1 MTTQPTDVILHAFD
15 WPYEMIQ
22 ARAERIAACGYRSV
36 LISPPMKSFKH
47 PCGTPW
53 WQRYQP
59 QDYRVI
65 DNQLG
70 NKESLSAMIAKLNQV
85 GVRVYADVVFNHMAN
100 ESKLRNDLVYPN
112 QRDLDDYQRHAAYYQ
127 QQTLFGDLSQPLFT
141 EKDFVAEFGIRDW
154 KDKWQV
160 QNGRITGGPHDRGLP
175 TLKDSPYV
183 IEQQKAF
190 LLALKSL
197 GIQGF
202 RIDAAKHLT
211 LNHIKQVWSEEVIQ
225 DMHIFGEII
234 TDGGATKQEYQL
246 FLQPYLAETQ
256 LSAYDFP
263 LFQTLFNAMADNGD
277 LATLVDPYCF
287 GEALSKDRAV
297 TFSITHDIPNN
308 QVFRSLVMADQ
319 REALAYTYLLG
330 RDGGV
335 PLIYS
340 DLNTSGIVNGDGQP
354 RWQNQWYEPEMTG
367 KIEFH
372 NRMHGLPMK
381 TVQVDK
387 EFLAFTRGEKGLVA
401 LNKSSSE
408 RQFTFATSQKWLDLL
423 SGEHF
428 SPSPDGMLLMSVAG
442 GTSRML
448 CVVS

>member
-1 MTTQPTDVILHAFD
+1 MTAQPTDVILHAFD
-15 WPYEMIQ
+15 WPYEMIC
-22 ARAERIAACGYRSV
+22 ARAESIAACGYRSV

-70 NKESLSAMIAKLNQV
+70 NKESLSVMIDQLGQV

-100 ESKLRNDLVYPN
+100 ESKWRNDLVYPN
-112 QRDLDDYQRHAAYYQ
+112 RRDLRAYQQDNDYYQRQ
-127 QQTLFGDLSQPLFT
+127 QLFGNLNEPLFS

-190 LLALKSL
+190 LLALKAL

-211 LNHIKQVWSEEVIQ
+211 LNHIKQVWSEEVVQ
-225 DMHIFGEII
+225 GMHIFGEII

-246 FLQPYLAETQ
+246 FLQPYLAQTP

-263 LFQTLFNAMADNGD
+263 LFQTLFNALQEHGN

-287 GEALSKDRAV
+287 GEALSKERAV
-297 TFSITHDIPNN
+297 TFAITHDIPNN
-308 QVFRSLVMADQ
+308 QVFRNLIMTEQ
-319 REALAYTYLLG
+319 QEALAYTYLLG

-340 DLNTSGIVNGDGQP
+340 DLNTSGVVNSNGQP
-354 RWQNQWYEPEMTG
+354 RWLNQWNHHAMTG

-372 NRMHGLPMK
+372 NRMHGLAMH
-381 TVQVDK
+381 TLLAED
-387 EFLAFTRGEKGLVA
+387 EFLVFAREKQGLVVM
-401 LNKSSSE
+401 NKSSSE
-408 RQFTFATSQKWLDLL
+408 REFTFATKQNWVDLITGD
-423 SGEHF
+423 SF
-428 SPSPDGMLLMSVAG
+428 SPVGDGMLTFSVAAQS
-442 GTSRML
+442 SRML
-448 CVVS
+448 CVEA